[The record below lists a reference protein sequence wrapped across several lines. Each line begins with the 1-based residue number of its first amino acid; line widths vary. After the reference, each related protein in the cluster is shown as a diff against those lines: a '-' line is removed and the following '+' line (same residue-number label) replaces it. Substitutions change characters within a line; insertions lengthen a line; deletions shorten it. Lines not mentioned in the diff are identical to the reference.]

1 MPELQENRLEGISF
15 FALKTLV
22 VNHTRMG
29 DTQEQHRYLH
39 LLQPIR
45 DVETNWDGNIKEH
58 LNEYLNKLKNDRE
71 RQVIDDEGDSVRFN
85 FSEAAM
91 LLQGSLYIYAKKVDN
106 LHAAISDVFAHG
118 IGKGK
123 KKKVQI
129 DQADVSEE
137 RTPNAMTG
145 KEYVLLDEKEKMM
158 KNLIDTAWLIEQD
171 QKKEKKAPAKVGNK
185 RVDGNRDT
193 LVKLPI
199 SFIPTKKCVLS
210 AHHLRFKQ
218 NDEFVYI
225 NQNDLFCTNMTVF
238 INPAYFGLKNFFT
251 PEYIPYLRDS
261 ENKRCAAIGN
271 PYNIV
276 APQEAYERLCSYD
289 QHENRPED
297 SFVLNYVASQRRQTL
312 IDFAH
317 DDFGDEYGA
326 VDHEMEDCA
335 PNYDFTNH
343 LPSLVE
349 VDRASQGLPDP
360 IICITQR
367 ESGLPVSSM
376 DIRRSTANFHIPMSI
391 GPSIRNAS
399 VESLL
404 NVENELML
412 IDEYSTPQSI
422 RLRSKTTGRTR
433 IKKTHCRSA
442 EKQVQTRNEMIKKR
456 MIEAGKEYEKETA
469 NTSNYIAAKLFSRRI
484 CKIGAII
491 DNFNPTLRDRKM
503 QILNRPY
510 YHQELY
516 EKSVMKK
523 RREEQEE
530 RRRREEAQKR
540 RNERLERASARSS
553 ARPEEPREK
562 RPRRSDSPSFTQEND
577 FGVPVDEVEEYATA
591 VEMSSH
597 SDYDPANL
605 LEREVNAETDANHED
620 DFYDDPMSDVEIFPD
635 QSDEHVEEDIVRGD
649 VADNVS
655 ATFLFGVDTEETRS
669 LSKFV
674 SNDRQFFEFTELEK
688 FFKRVNLDTLTSD
701 RAFIQQLQSFW
712 NSDNETSKEGVKK
725 RLQNWTK
732 HIVQR
737 IEEDTNHNAFEIHN
751 YGGAILRAFGPG
763 TSGIGKTIKFKDI
776 VEKVP
781 RYEASRYLLAVLI
794 LANCGNIEIINDD
807 SIKGDGRTIMYETK
821 IKLISLEE
829 HRRVFESEQALISKT

>member
-1 MPELQENRLEGISF
+1 MDDDVHE
-15 FALKTLV
+15 
-22 VNHTRMG
+22 
-29 DTQEQHRYLH
+29 RYLH

-58 LNEYLNKLKNDRE
+58 LNDYLDKLKNDRE
-71 RQVIDDEGDSVRFN
+71 RQVVDDEGDSVRFN

-106 LHAAISDVFAHG
+106 LHAAISDIFAHG

-123 KKKVQI
+123 KKKVQTV
-129 DQADVSEE
+129 DQADVSQEQ
-137 RTPNAMTG
+137 TPNAMTG
-145 KEYVLLDEKEKMM
+145 KEYVLLDEKEKMLSH
-158 KNLIDTAWLIEQD
+158 LIDTASE
-171 QKKEKKAPAKVGNK
+171 KKEKKGPAKVGNK

-199 SFIPTKKCVLS
+199 SFIPTRKCAPS

-218 NDEFVYI
+218 NEEFVYI
-225 NQNDLFCTNMTVF
+225 NQTDLFCTNVTAYTEPDNSMMTVF
-238 INPAYFGLKNFFT
+238 INPAYFGLKNLFT

-261 ENKRCAAIGN
+261 ENRRCAAIGP
-271 PYNIV
+271 PYNIE
-276 APQEAYERLCSYD
+276 APREAYERLCSYD
-289 QHENRPED
+289 QHENRPDD
-297 SFVLNYVASQRRQTL
+297 SFIVNKIASQRRTTL
-312 IDFAH
+312 VDFAR
-317 DDFGDEYGA
+317 DDLNDEYGV
-326 VDHEMEDCA
+326 VDHEMENYA
-335 PNYDFTNH
+335 PKHDFVNH

-349 VDRASQGLPDP
+349 VHRASQGLPDP

-376 DIRRSTANFHIPMSI
+376 DVRNSTANFHTPMSI
-391 GPSIRNAS
+391 ASSIRNAT
-399 VESLL
+399 VELPL

-412 IDEYSTPQSI
+412 IDEYSTPQNI
-422 RLRSKTTGRTR
+422 RLRSKTTAETRT
-433 IKKTHCRSA
+433 KKTHCRSA

-469 NTSNYIAAKLFSRRI
+469 DTSNYIAAKLFSRRI
-484 CKIGAII
+484 CKIGSIL
-491 DNFNPTLRDRKM
+491 DNFNTTLRDRKM
-503 QILNRPY
+503 QILNRAFY
-510 YHQELY
+510 DQEKY
-516 EKSVMKK
+516 EKSVVKK

-540 RNERLERASARSS
+540 RNERLERASARRS
-553 ARPEEPREK
+553 ARLEEPTEK
-562 RPRRSDSPSFTQEND
+562 RSRRSNSPPITQEDD
-577 FGVPVDEVEEYATA
+577 FGVHVDEVDEYATD
-591 VEMSSH
+591 VDMPCH
-597 SDYDPANL
+597 TDYDPANL

-620 DFYDDPMSDVEIFPD
+620 DFYDDHMSDVEIFPD
-635 QSDEHVEEDIVRGD
+635 QSDEHMEEYIVRGD
-649 VADNVS
+649 VTENVS
-655 ATFLFGVDTEETRS
+655 ATFLFGIDTEETRS

-688 FFKRVNLDTLTSD
+688 FFKRVNVDTLTSD

-751 YGGAILRAFGPG
+751 YGGAILRSFGPG
-763 TSGIGKTIKFKDI
+763 TSGIGKTIKFKDL
-776 VEKVP
+776 VRNVP

-794 LANCGNIEIINDD
+794 LANCGNIEIIDDD
-807 SIKGDGRTIMYETK
+807 SVDKDQNMIMNETK
-821 IKLISLEE
+821 IKLLSLEE
-829 HRRVFESEQALISKT
+829 HRRVFESEQALITKS

>member
-1 MPELQENRLEGISF
+1 
-15 FALKTLV
+15 
-22 VNHTRMG
+22 MG
-29 DTQEQHRYLH
+29 ETQEQHRYLH

-118 IGKGK
+118 TGKGK

-129 DQADVSEE
+129 DQADVTEE
-137 RTPNAMTG
+137 QTPNALTG
-145 KEYVLLDEKEKMM
+145 KEYLLLDEKEKMM
-158 KNLIDTAWLIEQD
+158 SNLIDTAWLIEQD

-185 RVDGNRDT
+185 RVDGVRDT

-199 SFIPTKKCVLS
+199 SFIPTRKCVPS

-225 NQNDLFCTNMTVF
+225 NQNDLFCTNVTAFAESDGTMMTVF

-251 PEYIPYLRDS
+251 ADYIPYLRDS
-261 ENKRCAAIGN
+261 ENKRCAAIGH
-271 PYNIV
+271 PYNIE
-276 APQEAYERLCSYD
+276 APRDAYDRLCSYD
-289 QHENRPED
+289 QHESRPED

-326 VDHEMEDCA
+326 VDHEMDDSA
-335 PNYDFTNH
+335 PNYYFASH
-343 LPSLVE
+343 PLSAVE
-349 VDRASQGLPDP
+349 VDRASQGLPEP

-376 DIRRSTANFHIPMSI
+376 DVRRSTANFHIPMSI
-391 GPSIRNAS
+391 GPTIRNSS
-399 VESLL
+399 VDSPL
-404 NVENELML
+404 NMEIELML
-412 IDEYSTPQSI
+412 IDEYSTPQNI
-422 RLRSKTTGRTR
+422 RLRLKPTAGTKT
-433 IKKTHCRSA
+433 KKTHCRSA

-456 MIEAGKEYEKETA
+456 MSEAGKEYEKETT
-469 NTSNYIAAKLFSRRI
+469 NTTNYIAAKLFSRRI
-484 CKIGAII
+484 CKIGSII

-503 QILNRPY
+503 QILNRAY

-516 EKSVMKK
+516 EKSVIKK

-530 RRRREEAQKR
+530 RKRREEAQKR

-553 ARPEEPREK
+553 AHPDEPREK
-562 RPRRSDSPSFTQEND
+562 RPRRSNSPSFTQEDD
-577 FGVPVDEVEEYATA
+577 FGAPVDEVEECVTA
-591 VEMSSH
+591 IEMTSH

-605 LEREVNAETDANHED
+605 LEREVNAETDANYED

-635 QSDEHVEEDIVRGD
+635 QSDDHVEEDIVRGD
-649 VADNVS
+649 VVDNVS
-655 ATFLFGVDTEETRS
+655 ATFLFGIDTEETRS

-712 NSDNETSKEGVKK
+712 NSDNETTKEGVKK

-737 IEEDTNHNAFEIHN
+737 IEEDTNHNAFEIHT
-751 YGGAILRAFGPG
+751 YGGAILRAFGSE

-776 VEKVP
+776 VENVP

-807 SIKGDGRTIMYETK
+807 SVNGDGRTIVYETK
-821 IKLISLEE
+821 IKLLSLEE
-829 HRRVFESEQALISKT
+829 HRRVFESEQALISKA